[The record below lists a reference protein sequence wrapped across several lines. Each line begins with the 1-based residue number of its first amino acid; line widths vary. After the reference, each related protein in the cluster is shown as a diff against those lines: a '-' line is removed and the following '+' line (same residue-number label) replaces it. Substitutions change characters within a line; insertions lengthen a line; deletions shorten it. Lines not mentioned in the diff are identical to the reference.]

1 MRIAVL
7 SDIHG
12 NLAAFE
18 AALAHAR
25 AQSPDQIVLAGDY
38 VNGGPDSLAC
48 WQMARDC
55 GLPIVRGNHERY
67 LFDAGTERQHPR
79 WATPWFNA
87 VRFAY
92 RDFSESDFE
101 DMRQLPYDWHGD
113 DVYVVHSTKNHDH
126 DLLPEEASIEALSHL
141 FPGITESLII
151 RGHNHHHRIDQW
163 QEKTIM
169 TSGSVG
175 IGLAGAPL
183 AVYSLATR
191 NAQGWQT
198 EHQFVAYNLNRTLQ
212 RFDETGYIQSCGI
225 IGELYRQE
233 LMTGKN
239 TIVAFIERY
248 RDNLDSGKTTWNWA
262 WEDFQKHHPLIKY

>member
-18 AALAHAR
+18 AALADAR
-25 AQSPDQIVLAGDY
+25 AQSPDQIILAGDY

-55 GLPIVRGNHERY
+55 GLPVIRGNHERY

-101 DMRQLPYDWHGD
+101 DMRQLSYDWHGD

-126 DLLPEEASIEALSHL
+126 DLLPDKASIEALSHL
-141 FPGITESLII
+141 FPGITASLII
-151 RGHNHHHRIDQW
+151 RGHNHKHRIDHW
-163 QEKTIM
+163 AEKTII
-169 TSGSVG
+169 TAGSVG
-175 IGLAGAPL
+175 IGLSGAPV
-183 AVYSLATR
+183 AVYALATR
-191 NAQGWQT
+191 KNGSWHT
-198 EHQFVAYNLNRTLQ
+198 EHRYVEYNLAHTLK
-212 RFDETGYIQSCGI
+212 RFEDTNYLDFTGI
-225 IGELYRQE
+225 IGKLYRQE

-248 RDNLDSGKTTWNWA
+248 RERLDSDKISWEWA
-262 WEDFQKHHPLIKY
+262 WEDFQRVLE